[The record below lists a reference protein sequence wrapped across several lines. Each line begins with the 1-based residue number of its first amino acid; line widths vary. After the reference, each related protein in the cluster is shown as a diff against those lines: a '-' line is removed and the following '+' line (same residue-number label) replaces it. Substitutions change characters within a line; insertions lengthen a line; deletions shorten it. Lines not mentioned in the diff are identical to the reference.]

1 MDCIVEL
8 AIKSTKRSVL
18 KGLSNQ
24 IMLKP
29 LNNQK
34 NVFLLVHNWVPDEL
48 TIDQEK
54 LVKPVAVEVENR
66 VGLLY
71 FLGNCR

>member
-1 MDCIVEL
+1 
-8 AIKSTKRSVL
+8 
-18 KGLSNQ
+18 
-24 IMLKP
+24 MLKP